1 MKTALAAEPSVST
14 LASRIYESLL
24 QRILDGEF
32 APGARLEENV
42 LAEQFGVSRTPVR
55 EALRELGA
63 RKLRIA
69 AKKLLLINRDTWQG
83 NMMFML

>member
-1 MKTALAAEPSVST
+1 MLFRS
-14 LASRIYESLL
+14 
-24 QRILDGEF
+24 
-32 APGARLEENV
+32 
-42 LAEQFGVSRTPVR
+42 EQSGVR

-69 AKKLLLINRDTWQG
+69 AKTILLINRDTWQG